1 VATVSL
7 IKPFRQWHLLFK

>member
-7 IKPFRQWHLLFK
+7 IKPLRQWHLLFK